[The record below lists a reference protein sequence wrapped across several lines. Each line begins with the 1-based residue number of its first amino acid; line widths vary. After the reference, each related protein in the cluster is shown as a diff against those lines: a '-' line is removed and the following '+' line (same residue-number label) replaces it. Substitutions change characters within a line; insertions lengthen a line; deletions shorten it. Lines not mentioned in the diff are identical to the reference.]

1 MGTLHLASNIFRLM
15 PNVRSLLRRNTCL
28 LLNEA
33 YGILPDLKKN
43 QSKQILEITEHKAL
57 DFCATLL
64 ILLSQY
70 NEEEICD
77 YLDRLKHMIIDD
89 GS

>member
-1 MGTLHLASNIFRLM
+1 METLHLASNIFRLM
-15 PNVRSLLRRNTCL
+15 PNIRSLLRRNICL
-28 LLNEA
+28 LLNDTC
-33 YGILPDLKKN
+33 GILPDLKMN
-43 QSKQILEITEHKAL
+43 QSKQIMDITEHEAL